1 MYYKPVTER
10 LYTRTKSAG
19 RWETMEKDTYDRK
32 AAGRRIR
39 EKRRQL
45 GITMK
50 EAAEKLGRVPTYY
63 ADIERGNC
71 GMSVETMIAISRLYH
86 MSLDYLILGKEESLE
101 NKERET
107 LPAEET
113 EALYQL
119 LNNVSK
125 RERMYAAKVLRTFLI
140 ACSDVGLKEEEKEL
154 QMESDGL

>member
-1 MYYKPVTER
+1 
-10 LYTRTKSAG
+10 
-19 RWETMEKDTYDRK
+19 MEKDTYDRK

-86 MSLDYLILGKEESLE
+86 MSLDYLILGKEEGQE
-101 NKERET
+101 NKEKET
-107 LPAEET
+107 LPAEEM

>member
-1 MYYKPVTER
+1 
-10 LYTRTKSAG
+10 
-19 RWETMEKDTYDRK
+19 MEKDIYDRK
-32 AAGRRIR
+32 AVGKRIR

-86 MSLDYLILGKEESLE
+86 MSLDYLILGKEEGE
-101 NKERET
+101 QAGAEKKMERT
-107 LPAEET
+107 EET
-113 EALYQL
+113 EAVYQL

-140 ACSDVGLKEEEKEL
+140 ACSDVGAKEEAL
-154 QMESDGL
+154 QMDGDGQ

>member
-1 MYYKPVTER
+1 
-10 LYTRTKSAG
+10 
-19 RWETMEKDTYDRK
+19 MEKDTYDRK

-101 NKERET
+101 NKEREK

>member
-1 MYYKPVTER
+1 
-10 LYTRTKSAG
+10 
-19 RWETMEKDTYDRK
+19 MEKDTYDRK

-86 MSLDYLILGKEESLE
+86 MSLDYLILGKEESEE
-101 NKERET
+101 NKEKEM
-107 LPAEET
+107 LPVEET

>member
-1 MYYKPVTER
+1 
-10 LYTRTKSAG
+10 
-19 RWETMEKDTYDRK
+19 MEKDTYDRK
-32 AAGRRIR
+32 AAGKRIR

-86 MSLDYLILGKEESLE
+86 MSLDYLVLGKEDDDRAATDKDMIRSEES
-101 NKERET
+101 ET
-107 LPAEET
+107 V
-113 EALYQL
+113 YQL
-119 LNNVSK
+119 LSSVSK

-140 ACSDVGLKEEEKEL
+140 ACSDVGLKEEEL
-154 QMESDGL
+154 QANGDNQSVTIEI

>member
-1 MYYKPVTER
+1 
-10 LYTRTKSAG
+10 
-19 RWETMEKDTYDRK
+19 MEKDTYDRK
-32 AAGRRIR
+32 AAGIRIR

-86 MSLDYLILGKEESLE
+86 MSLDYLILGKEENQAGAE
-101 NKERET
+101 KDVNRT
-107 LPAEET
+107 EET
-113 EALYQL
+113 EAVYQL

-140 ACSDVGLKEEEKEL
+140 ACSDVGLKEETA
-154 QMESDGL
+154 QRDADR

>member
-1 MYYKPVTER
+1 
-10 LYTRTKSAG
+10 
-19 RWETMEKDTYDRK
+19 MEKDTYDRK
-32 AAGRRIR
+32 AAGIRIR

-86 MSLDYLILGKEESLE
+86 MSLDYLILGKEENQAGAEKDVS
-101 NKERET
+101 RT
-107 LPAEET
+107 EET
-113 EALYQL
+113 EAVYQL

-140 ACSDVGLKEEEKEL
+140 ACSDVHTFFSQVKRNIAVEI
-154 QMESDGL
+154 

>member
-1 MYYKPVTER
+1 
-10 LYTRTKSAG
+10 
-19 RWETMEKDTYDRK
+19 MEKDTYDRK
-32 AAGRRIR
+32 AVGKRIR

-86 MSLDYLILGKEESLE
+86 MSLDYLILGKEEGE
-101 NKERET
+101 QAGAEKKMERT
-107 LPAEET
+107 EET
-113 EALYQL
+113 EAVYQL

-140 ACSDVGLKEEEKEL
+140 ACSDVGAKEETL
-154 QMESDGL
+154 QMDGDGQ

>member
-1 MYYKPVTER
+1 
-10 LYTRTKSAG
+10 
-19 RWETMEKDTYDRK
+19 MEKDTYDRK
-32 AAGRRIR
+32 AAGIRIR

-86 MSLDYLILGKEESLE
+86 MSLDYLILGKEENHPGAEKDVS
-101 NKERET
+101 RT
-107 LPAEET
+107 EET
-113 EALYQL
+113 EAVYQL

-140 ACSDVGLKEEEKEL
+140 ACSDVGLKEEEAPGTGGRYQK
-154 QMESDGL
+154 

>member
-1 MYYKPVTER
+1 
-10 LYTRTKSAG
+10 
-19 RWETMEKDTYDRK
+19 MEKDTYDRK
-32 AAGRRIR
+32 AAGIRIR

-86 MSLDYLILGKEESLE
+86 MSLDYLILGKEENQAGAEKDVS
-101 NKERET
+101 RT
-107 LPAEET
+107 EET
-113 EALYQL
+113 EAVYQL

-140 ACSDVGLKEEEKEL
+140 ACSDVGLKEVETPGDWDMYQK
-154 QMESDGL
+154 

>member
-1 MYYKPVTER
+1 
-10 LYTRTKSAG
+10 
-19 RWETMEKDTYDRK
+19 MEKDTYDRK
-32 AAGRRIR
+32 AAGIRIR

-86 MSLDYLILGKEESLE
+86 MSLDYLILGKEANQPGAEKDV
-101 NKERET
+101 NRT
-107 LPAEET
+107 EET
-113 EALYQL
+113 EAVYQL

-140 ACSDVGLKEEEKEL
+140 ACSDVGLKEEEALENGDRYQK
-154 QMESDGL
+154 

>member
-1 MYYKPVTER
+1 
-10 LYTRTKSAG
+10 
-19 RWETMEKDTYDRK
+19 MEKDTYDRK
-32 AAGRRIR
+32 AAGIRIR

-86 MSLDYLILGKEESLE
+86 MSLDYLILGKEENQAGAEKDVS
-101 NKERET
+101 RT
-107 LPAEET
+107 EET
-113 EALYQL
+113 EAVYQL

-140 ACSDVGLKEEEKEL
+140 ACSDVGLKEEEAPGNGGRYQK
-154 QMESDGL
+154 

>member
-1 MYYKPVTER
+1 
-10 LYTRTKSAG
+10 
-19 RWETMEKDTYDRK
+19 MEKDTYDRK
-32 AAGRRIR
+32 AAGKRIR

-86 MSLDYLILGKEESLE
+86 MSLDYLILGKSDDDRAGTDGTDKETVRSEES
-101 NKERET
+101 
-107 LPAEET
+107 
-113 EALYQL
+113 EAVYQL
-119 LNNVSK
+119 LNSVSK

-140 ACSDVGLKEEEKEL
+140 ACSDVGLKEEEA
-154 QMESDGL
+154 QRDADR

>member
-1 MYYKPVTER
+1 
-10 LYTRTKSAG
+10 
-19 RWETMEKDTYDRK
+19 MEKDTYDRK
-32 AAGRRIR
+32 AAGKRIR

-50 EAAEKLGRVPTYY
+50 EAADQLGRVPTYY

-86 MSLDYLILGKEESLE
+86 MSLDFLILGKETE
-101 NKERET
+101 NEQGDEDDRERVS
-107 LPAEET
+107 AEET
-113 EALYQL
+113 EAVYQL

-140 ACSDVGLKEEEKEL
+140 ACSDVGLKEEEL
-154 QMESDGL
+154 QADGDGQLDGLKNG

>member
-1 MYYKPVTER
+1 
-10 LYTRTKSAG
+10 
-19 RWETMEKDTYDRK
+19 MEKDTYDRK
-32 AAGRRIR
+32 AAGIRIR

-86 MSLDYLILGKEESLE
+86 MSLDYLILGKEENQAGAEKDVS
-101 NKERET
+101 RT
-107 LPAEET
+107 EET
-113 EALYQL
+113 EAVYQL

-140 ACSDVGLKEEEKEL
+140 ACSDVGLKEETA
-154 QMESDGL
+154 QRDADR

>member
-1 MYYKPVTER
+1 
-10 LYTRTKSAG
+10 
-19 RWETMEKDTYDRK
+19 MEKDTYDRK
-32 AAGRRIR
+32 AAGMRIR

-86 MSLDYLILGKEESLE
+86 MSLDYLILGKEDDGRKDTV
-101 NKERET
+101 KEISRM
-107 LPAEET
+107 EET
-113 EALYQL
+113 EAVYQL

-140 ACSDVGLKEEEKEL
+140 ACSDVGLKEEE
-154 QMESDGL
+154 MPAESDRQ